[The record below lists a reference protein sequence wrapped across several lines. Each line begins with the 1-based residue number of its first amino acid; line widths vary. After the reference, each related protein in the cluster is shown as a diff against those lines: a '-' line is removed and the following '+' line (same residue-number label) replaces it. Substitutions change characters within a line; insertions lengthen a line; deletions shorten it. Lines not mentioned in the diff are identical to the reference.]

1 MWLVEAQ
8 RTESPSPSDFTV
20 HVTQDNNT
28 VLALPA
34 SGRPNVTTHHCI
46 TFTLSWPAEATG
58 PQQSGTRPF
67 CVITL
72 IFPLRHLPSE
82 QRPALV
88 RSQVL
93 WFTTYWALEDL
104 LCLEELFQKC
114 ALFWTLHCFEI
125 LWFNRPLLYVLSFFY
140 SLCRPVYSYITVYFI
155 VAVTCLLWRTP
166 HWKHIHLSSSLT
178 QDAVCLTSKPEAG
191 AY

>member
-46 TFTLSWPAEATG
+46 IFTLSWPAEATG

-114 ALFWTLHCFEI
+114 ALFWTLHRFERFYDLTVHCYTFYLSFI
-125 LWFNRPLLYVLSFFY
+125 LYVGPFIHTLLCI
-140 SLCRPVYSYITVYFI
+140 SLLRS
-155 VAVTCLLWRTP
+155 R
-166 HWKHIHLSSSLT
+166 
-178 QDAVCLTSKPEAG
+178 VCCEELPTENTFT
-191 AY
+191 

>member
-8 RTESPSPSDFTV
+8 RTESLSPSDFTV

-125 LWFNRPLLYVLSFFY
+125 LWFNRPLLYVLSFILYVDPFIHTLLCI
-140 SLCRPVYSYITVYFI
+140 SLLRS
-155 VAVTCLLWRTP
+155 R
-166 HWKHIHLSSSLT
+166 
-178 QDAVCLTSKPEAG
+178 VCCEELPTENTFT
-191 AY
+191 